1 MGCGGSKEPDEEPWQ
16 PDTRAGADG
25 SPPMAQ
31 PQAQPTSNLAEK
43 VQIICKEI
51 GMPEGASMIAT
62 VDMAV
67 AEIGLAAQVQGLN
80 IIQKADACL
89 AHLGTASVPVPMTET
104 LMMPQSWGPTVQ
116 SMAQPMAPQ
125 MGMPIAQAV
134 DERTLMAEA
143 RMREAEQRAREAEA
157 AMRSQEA
164 EMRARAAEAEA
175 QLKLQE
181 AEMRAQAA
189 ERALAQQA
197 RMAALEKALRDAMP
211 GWFSEWTDSSTA
223 ALQTAIAQAEAAFPP
238 EGSSLHAALLEAKA
252 ALRGQAEAKARKEAE
267 ERAKREAEEKARRE
281 AEERARRAAEKA
293 LMEAE
298 ERAKREAEEKARR
311 EEEERARAM
320 IGKPP
325 LLQMHETDDNTTS
338 LWRLDRKTGT
348 WRSGLGREIFHHPN
362 DGTWYRTG
370 TDGRHEKWAQVRS
383 DDRVKPPT
391 AGWTQS
397 PGRPLNFPTLTYLNE
412 DMTAWTPETSPE
424 ERAKREAAEKALM
437 EAEERAK
444 REAEEKARREEEE
457 RARAMI
463 GKPPLLQMHETD
475 DNTTSLWRLDRKT
488 GTWRSG
494 LGREIFHHPND
505 GTWYRTGT
513 DGRHEKWAQV
523 RSDDRVKPPTAGW
536 TQSPGRPLNFPTLT
550 YLNEDMTAWTPETS
564 PPWHGRG
571 LFSSFQMEP
580 RAPAV
585 VPAKLRVVDS
595 DGDIFT
601 FKLSRSSGTW
611 CGVEFFRKRAE
622 IWYESG
628 TWTRCG
634 SDGRHEVS
642 FTVSSADAILPP
654 KTGWNASQKRDVR
667 GLTMTLEY
675 LDD

>member
-281 AEERARRAAEKA
+281 AEERARRA
-293 LMEAE
+293 E

-325 LLQMHETDDNTTS
+325 LLQMHETDDYT
-338 LWRLDRKTGT
+338 R
-348 WRSGLGREIFHHPN
+348 
-362 DGTWYRTG
+362 
-370 TDGRHEKWAQVRS
+370 
-383 DDRVKPPT
+383 
-391 AGWTQS
+391 
-397 PGRPLNFPTLTYLNE
+397 
-412 DMTAWTPETSPE
+412 
-424 ERAKREAAEKALM
+424 
-437 EAEERAK
+437 
-444 REAEEKARREEEE
+444 
-457 RARAMI
+457 
-463 GKPPLLQMHETD
+463 
-475 DNTTSLWRLDRKT
+475 LWRLDRKT